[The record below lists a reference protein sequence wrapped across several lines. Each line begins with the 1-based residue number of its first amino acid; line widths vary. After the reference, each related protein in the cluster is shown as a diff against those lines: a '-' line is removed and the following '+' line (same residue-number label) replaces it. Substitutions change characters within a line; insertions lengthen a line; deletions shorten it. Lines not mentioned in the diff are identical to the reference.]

1 MTTAE
6 AIDFGF
12 SVIWK
17 SVLKTTITGTVKRY
31 FKPTNS
37 TLEDIVVNSLSLDF
51 DQLQGGML
59 NINAFIPNP
68 EYTAT
73 IDGKQVRLRDIPNEA
88 RIKIICGLFNSILR
102 EVYDKEKCILLELVN
117 QHIIP
122 ENEQTIINN
131 RVKLTI
137 KNI

>member
-1 MTTAE
+1 MTAAE

-17 SVLKTTITGTVKRY
+17 SVLKTTISGTVKRY
-31 FKPTNS
+31 FRPMNS
-37 TLEDIVVNSLSLDF
+37 VLEDIVVNTLNLDF
-51 DQLQGGML
+51 DQLQGGTL
-59 NINAFIPNP
+59 NMNAFIPNP

-73 IDGKQVRLRDIPNEA
+73 IDGKPVRLRDIPNEA
-88 RIKIICGLFNSILR
+88 RIKLISGLFSTILK
-102 EVYDKEKCILLELVN
+102 EVYDKDKFILLELVN

-137 KNI
+137 KNL